1 LRTADHQFQ
10 TWGDWGSGLLEGIQ
24 ARAELQKV
32 SCFRET
38 SRAFPLFSPTAV
50 MPNLFTSADEYGIT
64 RGEVMRYVAV
74 LCDTILGDTEVASA
88 LSARAAMDD
97 D

>member
-1 LRTADHQFQ
+1 
-10 TWGDWGSGLLEGIQ
+10 
-24 ARAELQKV
+24 
-32 SCFRET
+32 
-38 SRAFPLFSPTAV
+38 
-50 MPNLFTSADEYGIT
+50 MSADGYSIT